1 MYIDIGGNVWL
12 AQREIIAV
20 FDLDSMTEAAK
31 NKSGQFL
38 HYAEENAKLI
48 AVEPDNLPQSLV
60 LTMRTAYLS
69 PYNSRKLVERIRS
82 QRF

>member
-12 AQREIIAV
+12 KQNEIIAV
-20 FDLDSMTEAAK
+20 FDLDSITEAAK
-31 NKSGQFL
+31 SKSGQFL
-38 HYAEENAKLI
+38 HYAEENAKLL

-69 PYNSRKLVERIRS
+69 PHNSRKLVERLRL